1 MNRSHN
7 LLKILASFANF
18 VSTLS
23 LNHAF
28 QYRVYRSPQRRS
40 VNKKKNKKK
49 KTLLIYLKMDET
61 LVMVLIDLKFETS
74 LDRNLPSSPVARI

>member
-28 QYRVYRSPQRRS
+28 QYRVYRSPERRS
-40 VNKKKNKKK
+40 VNKTKNQKK

>member
-40 VNKKKNKKK
+40 VNKKKKK

>member
-28 QYRVYRSPQRRS
+28 QYRVYRSPERRS
-40 VNKKKNKKK
+40 VNKTKNKKK

>member
-28 QYRVYRSPQRRS
+28 QYRAYRSPQRRS
-40 VNKKKNKKK
+40 VNKKKKQKK

>member
-40 VNKKKNKKK
+40 VNKKKKQKK